1 MNIPVELKYTNEHEW
16 VSVEGNVATIGV
28 TDHAGEEL
36 SDVTFI
42 ELPEMDDE
50 IKFGETFGV
59 IETVKAASDL
69 FAPISGKVV
78 EVNSALED
86 NPEEVANDSYGA
98 GWMIKV
104 EMSDP
109 SELDKLLDA
118 EEYKK
123 LIAD

>member
-86 NPEEVANDSYGA
+86 NPEKVANDSYGA